1 MDNSISVYIPTHN
14 RPEMLDRALASLL
27 EQTYKNFQV
36 LVCNDGSVKNYS
48 DVIDKYK
55 FLFKDFVYIENDYPK
70 GACNARNRLI
80 NIADGEFITGLDD
93 DDEFLPSR
101 LEDFIMAPQLNRYA
115 FLSAGHYTRTSK
127 GTFRQNVSEGEIFL
141 HDLLSKNI
149 VGNQVFV
156 KTELFKKSGGFDET
170 FPAWQDY
177 DAWVQLT
184 KLAGNGYKIE
194 KYNYRWNVD
203 HEEGRISNSPKAKQ
217 GYKMFLEKHKELLTE
232 KNIRDLY
239 IQDVI
244 NRNDVISLQWLLKNI
259 DQDVIK
265 TALKYKVKKMVP
277 GLKEWIYKT

>member
-1 MDNSISVYIPTHN
+1 MRNSISIYIPTHN

-27 EQTYKNFQV
+27 EQSYKNFQV

-48 DVIDKYK
+48 AIINKYK
-55 FLFKDFVYIENDYPK
+55 HSFNDFVYIENDHPM
-70 GACNARNRLI
+70 GACNARNKLI

-101 LEDFIMAPQLNRYA
+101 LEDFITAPELKNYA
-115 FLSAGHYTRTSK
+115 FLCAGHYTKTSR
-127 GTFRQNVSEGEIFL
+127 GVFRQNVLEGEIL
-141 HDLLSKNI
+141 LQDLLSKNT

-156 KTELFKKSGGFDET
+156 KTEMFQKSGAFDET

-184 KLAGNGYKIE
+184 KFAGNGYKIA

-217 GYKMFLEKHKELLTE
+217 GYTMFLEKHKELLSDR
-232 KNIRDLY
+232 NIRDLY
-239 IQDVI
+239 IQDAI
-244 NRNDVISLQWLLKNI
+244 NRNDNIKLQWLLKNI
-259 DQDVIK
+259 DHDIIK
-265 TALKYKVKKMVP
+265 IVLKYKLKKMFP